1 MSGPESPNPEELAT
15 QEKDIS
21 SNQAWD
27 EIFDTLSSRKFSKL
41 PDSKYKELSSGIL
54 SDFQKELEKTTD
66 CVVLK
71 YHRVRMQDNR
81 MVKLL
86 IEQRLR
92 EVLSKIT
99 HYRDLK
105 LLREKFEHESLYKLI
120 DEQIEFYYWK
130 KI

>member
-86 IEQRLR
+86 IEQRFYLR
-92 EVLSKIT
+92 
-99 HYRDLK
+99 
-105 LLREKFEHESLYKLI
+105 LLI
-120 DEQIEFYYWK
+120 IE
-130 KI
+130 I